1 MEFKIYDKPQ
11 KGVRFAKAL
20 IELRGRKCERCNNT
34 EWLGQ
39 PIKLEVHHINGD
51 KRDNTLENLQ
61 LLCPNCHSYT
71 DNYGTK
77 NIKRI
82 DSITD
87 EDILQAIGNS
97 YTIREALFSLGLSD
111 AGYNYSR
118 VRELLAFN
126 PQISCKQRP
135 ILNVK
140 RNYAKGKRCPICNKV
155 IGDTSTYCVDCNQKM
170 SRIVERPNREQLKN
184 LIRNETFVYIGKT
197 YGVTDN
203 AIRKW
208 CKMEKLPY
216 RKKDINTYSD
226 EEWEK
231 L

>member
-1 MEFKIYDKPQ
+1 MEFKIYDNPQ
-11 KGVRFAKAL
+11 RGARFAKEL
-20 IELRGRKCERCNNT
+20 IKLRGHKCESCNNT

-71 DNYGTK
+71 DKYGVK
-77 NIKRI
+77 NTKRI
-82 DSITD
+82 DNIKN
-87 EDILQAIGNS
+87 EDILQAISNS
-97 YTIREALFSLGLSD
+97 YSIREALLSLGLSD
-111 AGYNYSR
+111 AGANYTR

-126 PQISCKQRP
+126 PEIHCK
-135 ILNVK
+135 K
-140 RNYAKGKRCPICNKV
+140 RITSNSNKNYNKEKRCPICNKI
-155 IGDTSTYCVDCNQKM
+155 IGDTSTYCVECNYKM
-170 SRIVERPNREQLKN
+170 SRIVERPNREQLKD

-208 CKMEKLPY
+208 CKIEGLPY